1 MASEAIP
8 AAVRQ
13 FQSEIDAIRHEE
25 EPLSVRATV
34 LVLGAACLVLALILI
49 IARVDRVVSSTGG
62 KIVSVDAPL
71 VLQALDPSIVKSIDV
86 REGEVVEKDRLLAT
100 LDPTFALADVRQLQ
114 EQIDS
119 LNAQITREEAEL
131 AHKSHTP
138 QVKLAGKMIHDS
150 TYIGREPRVIERR
163 RQLVC
168 LTTIPHIHADN
179 VETRAPRT
187 RRDALHIPG
196 VR

>member
-1 MASEAIP
+1 VVSEAIP
-8 AAVRQ
+8 SAVRR
-13 FQSEIDAIRHEE
+13 FQSEIDAIRHEV

-34 LVLGAACLVLALILI
+34 LVFGAACLVLAVLLT

-100 LDPTFALADVRQLQ
+100 LDPTFAVADVRQPQ

-119 LNAQITREEAEL
+119 LNAQITREDAEL
-131 AHKSHTP
+131 THRALDSFPTSDP
-138 QVKLAGKMIHDS
+138 AGSDTRLFRGRCS
-150 TYIGREPRVIERR
+150 TS
-163 RQLVC
+163 
-168 LTTIPHIHADN
+168 
-179 VETRAPRT
+179 APRNIQRT
-187 RRDALHIPG
+187 SRASIRRSP
-196 VR
+196 